1 MNTTYKKMENV
12 TQTLSVGLKTDT
24 NRNQNPNNGESK
36 MTRQERRK
44 MEREGYKLISFSELK
59 EISITNHGKLNRSID
74 TEELEMDFP
83 EIKSGVFL
91 IQKLMEHHHS
101 YGKPVEVHYR
111 CGVKIPNVLNTLF
124 QDMSIEQWNRIG
136 SSEIISHN

>member
-1 MNTTYKKMENV
+1 MENV

-24 NRNQNPNNGESK
+24 NRNQNPNNGEPK
-36 MTRQERRK
+36 MTRQQRRK

-59 EISITNHGKLNRSID
+59 EISNTNYGKLNRSID

-83 EIKSGVFL
+83 EIKSGVFP
-91 IQKLMEHHHS
+91 IQKVIEHQHS

-111 CGVKIPNVLNTLF
+111 CEVRIPTVSHTLF
-124 QDMSIEQWNRIG
+124 QDLSVEQWNSIG
-136 SSEIISHN
+136 RNNTVSHN